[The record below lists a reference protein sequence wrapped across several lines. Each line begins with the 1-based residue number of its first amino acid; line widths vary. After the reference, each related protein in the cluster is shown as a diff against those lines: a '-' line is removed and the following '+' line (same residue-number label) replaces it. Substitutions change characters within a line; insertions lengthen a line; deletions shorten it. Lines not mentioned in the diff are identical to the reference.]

1 MTLHE
6 CCQIPVLGYLNCYI
20 TRRMR
25 WRRFLCAAIFAGMM
39 VGLYNVAALISVS
52 SKVLGF
58 NELFDRWQGP
68 VRRST
73 VWMGPVEAD
82 VYLGAN
88 SRTPALIVHGV
99 NETGK
104 NSLELKQVAEALAGS
119 GFRVVVPQLVRLTR
133 QNVTPAD
140 VDDVV
145 ALFRSLD
152 ADGGMICAS
161 YGCGPAL
168 IAASRP
174 EIRDRVRFVLTF
186 GAYYDLTETLRYVV
200 TGPESPLAYSKW
212 LYMIA
217 NADLLGT
224 DDRAE
229 LSLIATERMRET
241 TEHWRLFGERLSP
254 DARGLLSL
262 FESQDSS
269 EFDRRLE
276 QLPAFKDRLERLSPS
291 RYFDGI
297 RAELIIVHMN
307 PDPCIPADESAR
319 MAEAAK
325 ARHIPNTL
333 TMLDMKGH
341 TRPAW
346 PQLGIRNLL
355 DFYVPG
361 AWQFGKVVRQLLS
374 LAG

>member
-1 MTLHE
+1 
-6 CCQIPVLGYLNCYI
+6 
-20 TRRMR
+20 MR
-25 WRRFLCAAIFAGMM
+25 WRRFLCAVVLAGLF
-39 VGLYNVAALISVS
+39 VGLYDVAVLISVS

-58 NELFDRWQGP
+58 NQPFDRWQGP
-68 VRRST
+68 VRRNT
-73 VWMGPVEAD
+73 VWIGPVETD

-88 SRTPALIVHGV
+88 SRTPVLIVHGV

-119 GFRVVVPQLVRLTR
+119 GFRVVVPQLERLTR

-145 ALFRSLD
+145 ELFRSLD
-152 ADGGMICAS
+152 ADGGIVCAS

-186 GAYYDLTETLRYVV
+186 GAYYDLTETLRFVV

-217 NADLLGT
+217 NADLLGSA
-224 DDRAE
+224 DRSE
-229 LSLIATERMRET
+229 LSAIATERMQET
-241 TEHWRLFGERLSP
+241 AENWRLFGEGLSP
-254 DARGLLSL
+254 DARALLSL
-262 FESQDSS
+262 FESQDSK
-269 EFDRRLE
+269 EFDRRLD
-276 QLPAFKDRLERLSPS
+276 QLPALKDRLERLSPS

-297 RAELIIVHMN
+297 RARLIIVHMST
-307 PDPCIPADESAR
+307 DPAIPADESAR
-319 MAEAAK
+319 MADAAK
-325 ARHIPNTL
+325 VGHIPYTL
-333 TMLDMKGH
+333 TILNMQGH

-346 PQLGIRNLL
+346 PPFDVPNLFG
-355 DFYVPG
+355 FYVPG
-361 AWQFGKVVRQLLS
+361 AWQFGEVVRQLLS
-374 LAG
+374 FS